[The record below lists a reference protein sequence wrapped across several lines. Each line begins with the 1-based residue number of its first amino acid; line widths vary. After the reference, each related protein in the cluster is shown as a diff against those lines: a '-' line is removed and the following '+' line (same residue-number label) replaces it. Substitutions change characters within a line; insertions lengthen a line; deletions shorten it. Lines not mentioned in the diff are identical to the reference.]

1 MNCILLTLFNLCF
14 ASAIAQL
21 SDQDIRGLK
30 SGSIKDDSTYVYWL
44 PYEKGES
51 YLLVQAANSK
61 MSHKN
66 ELAYDFK
73 MKKGSKICAARGGIV
88 MDARSNS
95 NKGGLKPGNLSDG
108 NYIIIL
114 HEDDSKAY
122 YWHLEQNGV
131 FVKPGDTVQQG
142 QAIGL
147 SGNTGYTAFPH
158 LHFQVTNAQNEEV
171 LVRFQTKHQPIY
183 LRPGKW

>member
-122 YWHLEQNGV
+122 YW
-131 FVKPGDTVQQG
+131 
-142 QAIGL
+142 
-147 SGNTGYTAFPH
+147 
-158 LHFQVTNAQNEEV
+158 
-171 LVRFQTKHQPIY
+171 
-183 LRPGKW
+183 